1 MFGGKGMQSL
11 KLLAALLVCTLFIF
25 GFSQVGTLVT
35 NQWLPHTNSFSES
48 TLIANA
54 EVSNT
59 SKTDA
64 LEKVEKAKN
73 SWITN
78 GTIYLEWAGE
88 LHPFP
93 KEAFTFYI
101 PESVELAEDS
111 SQNPLKVELPNG
123 TLLEQIEL
131 LSQTS
136 DIFSAMDTEKLKK
149 DLEEVA
155 SHLKEGDHTFS
166 FSDYLV
172 DDEVMD
178 QTNLQITLN
187 IAVQTA
193 MTELQEVL
201 NGKEIKLRGNE
212 GFSVE
217 TWLEKE
223 ELTLSDEAASI
234 FGSMLFELIAPTNFA
249 VVERHIS
256 KELPIWASEGY
267 EARFQQEKMDF
278 AFTNPNTSEYTITI
292 TVNGASLTG
301 ELKGGP
307 LPFTYEVNQAEMQ
320 TLSPKT
326 VIQYSATIPGSGS
339 RVKETGKNGSYVQ
352 LVRTATDA
360 SGQITETMVYSEDYY
375 APIQR
380 VELHALTQPVVTTD
394 PTNPNT
400 IGNNTGTNT
409 NTNTNNGTNI
419 NTGTNTNIGNTNTNT
434 NTNTSGTNTNTN
446 NTTGNQ
452 NTNTGT
458 TNSNNNSNTGG
469 TNNNNTG
476 SGNGNAD
483 DDASDDPGSGSGYIG
498 K

>member
-1 MFGGKGMQSL
+1 MQSL
-11 KLLAALLVCTLFIF
+11 KLLAALLVCTIFIF
-25 GFSQVGTLVT
+25 GFSQVGTLIT

-64 LEKVEKAKN
+64 LEKVEEAKN

-88 LHPFP
+88 LQPFP

-123 TLLEQIEL
+123 TLLEQIEM
-131 LSQTS
+131 LSQNS

-187 IAVQTA
+187 IAGQTA

-212 GFSVE
+212 GFSIE

-223 ELTLSDEAASI
+223 ELTLSDDAASM
-234 FGSMLFELIAPTNFA
+234 FASMLFELIAPTNFG

-256 KELPIWASEGY
+256 KELPAWASEGY
-267 EARFQQEKMDF
+267 EARFQKEKMDF

-307 LPFTYEVNQAEMQ
+307 LPYTYEVEQVEMQ

-326 VIQYSATIPGSGS
+326 VIQYSATIPGSGT
-339 RVKETGKNGSYVQ
+339 RVKETGKSGSYSQ
-352 LVRTATDA
+352 LVRTASDA
-360 SGQITETMVYSEDYY
+360 SGQITETIVYSEDFY

-409 NTNTNNGTNI
+409 NTNNGSNI
-419 NTGTNTNIGNTNTNT
+419 NTGTNTNIGNSNT
-434 NTNTSGTNTNTN
+434 NTNTSGSNNNSN

-452 NTNTGT
+452 NTNTGG
-458 TNSNNNSNTGG
+458 TNANNNTNTGG

-476 SGNGNAD
+476 SGNGNAND
-483 DDASDDPGSGSGYIG
+483 DNNEDPGTGSGYIG

>member
-1 MFGGKGMQSL
+1 MQSL
-11 KLLAALLVCTLFIF
+11 KLLAALLVCTVFIF

-54 EVSNT
+54 EVSNR

-64 LEKVEKAKN
+64 LEKVEAAKN
-73 SWITN
+73 SWLSN

-88 LHPFP
+88 LQPFP

-111 SQNPLKVELPNG
+111 SHNPLKVELPNG

-187 IAVQTA
+187 IAGQTSIS
-193 MTELQEVL
+193 ELQEVL

-212 GFSVE
+212 GFSIE
-217 TWLEKE
+217 TWLENE
-223 ELTLSDEAASI
+223 EMTLSDEAASVLA
-234 FGSMLFELIAPTNFA
+234 SMLFELIAPTNFS

-256 KELPIWASEGY
+256 KELPTWANEGY
-267 EARFQQEKMDF
+267 EARFQNEKMDF

-292 TVNGASLTG
+292 SVNGATITG
-301 ELKGGP
+301 ELNGAP
-307 LPFTYEVNQAEMQ
+307 LPFTYEVNQVEMQ

-326 VIQYSATIPGSGS
+326 VIQYSATIPGSGT

-360 SGQITETMVYSEDYY
+360 SGQITETVVYSEDYY

-380 VELHALTQPVVTTD
+380 VELHALTKPVVTTD

-400 IGNNTGTNT
+400 SGNNNGTNT
-409 NTNTNNGTNI
+409 NPNTNNGTDI
-419 NTGTNTNIGNTNTNT
+419 NTGSNTNIGNTNT

-446 NTTGNQ
+446 NPTGNQ
-452 NTNTGT
+452 NNNTGG
-458 TNSNNNSNTGG
+458 TNSNNDTNTDG

-476 SGNGNAD
+476 SGNGNAND
-483 DDASDDPGSGSGYIG
+483 DDNEEPGTGSGYIG

>member
-1 MFGGKGMQSL
+1 MQSI
-11 KLLAALLVCTLFIF
+11 KLLVALLVCTLFIF
-25 GFSQVGTLVT
+25 GFSQVGTLIT
-35 NQWLPHTNSFSES
+35 NQWLPHTNSFSEA

-64 LEKVEKAKN
+64 LEKVEAAKN
-73 SWITN
+73 SWLTN
-78 GTIYLEWAGE
+78 GTIYLEWAGD
-88 LHPFP
+88 LQPLP
-93 KEAFTFYI
+93 KEVFTFYI
-101 PESVELAEDS
+101 PESVELAEDGS
-111 SQNPLKVELPNG
+111 HNPLKVELPNG

-149 DLEEVA
+149 DLEVVA

-166 FSDYLV
+166 FSNYLV
-172 DDEVMD
+172 DDEVME

-187 IAVQTA
+187 IAGQAA
-193 MTELQEVL
+193 MTELKEAL
-201 NGKEIKLRGNE
+201 DGKEIKLRGNE

-217 TWLEKE
+217 TWLENE
-223 ELTLSDEAASI
+223 ELTLSDEAASM
-234 FGSMLFELIAPTNFA
+234 FASMLFELIAPTNFD

-256 KELPIWASEGY
+256 KELPSWASKGY
-267 EARFQQEKMDF
+267 EARYQKEKMDF
-278 AFTNPNTSEYTITI
+278 AFTNPNTSEYTISMS
-292 TVNGASLTG
+292 VNGASLTG

-307 LPFTYEVNQAEMQ
+307 LPYTYEVEQVEMQ

-326 VIQYSATIPGSGS
+326 VVQYSASIPGSGT
-339 RVKETGKNGSYVQ
+339 RVKESGKNGAYVQ

-360 SGQITETMVYSEDYY
+360 SGQITETIVYSEDFY

-380 VELHALTQPVVTTD
+380 VELHALTKPVVTTD

-409 NTNTNNGTNI
+409 NNNNWP
-419 NTGTNTNIGNTNTNT
+419 NTNIGNTNNNTNT
-434 NTNTSGTNTNTN
+434 NTNTSGTNN

-452 NTNTGT
+452 NTNTG
-458 TNSNNNSNTGG
+458 G
-469 TNNNNTG
+469 TNNTNNTG
-476 SGNGNAD
+476 SGNGNAND
-483 DDASDDPGSGSGYIG
+483 DENDDPGTGNGYIG

>member
-1 MFGGKGMQSL
+1 MQSL

-25 GFSQVGTLVT
+25 GFTQVGTLVT
-35 NQWLPHTNSFSES
+35 NQWLPHTNSFSAS

-64 LEKVEKAKN
+64 LDKVEAAKN
-73 SWITN
+73 SWLSN

-88 LHPFP
+88 LQPFP
-93 KEAFTFYI
+93 KDVFTFYI
-101 PESVELAEDS
+101 PESVEYAEDG

-123 TLLEQIEL
+123 ILLEQIEVL
-131 LSQTS
+131 TQTS

-149 DLEEVA
+149 DLEEIA

-178 QTNLQITLN
+178 QTALQITLN
-187 IAVQTA
+187 IAGQTGVN
-193 MTELQEVL
+193 ELEEAL

-212 GFSVE
+212 VFSVK
-217 TWLEKE
+217 TWLETE
-223 ELTLSDEAASI
+223 ELTLSDEAASM
-234 FGSMLFELIAPTNFA
+234 FASMLYELIAPTNFG
-249 VVERHIS
+249 VLERHIS
-256 KELPIWASEGY
+256 KELPMWASEGF
-267 EARFQQEKMDF
+267 EARFQKDKMDF
-278 AFTNPNTSEYTITI
+278 AFTNTNSSEYTITLSVSG
-292 TVNGASLTG
+292 TSLTG

-307 LPFTYEVNQAEMQ
+307 LPYTYEVEQVEMQ

-326 VIQYSATIPGSGS
+326 VVQYSATIPGSGT
-339 RVKETGKNGSYVQ
+339 RVKEPGQNGSYVQ

-360 SGQITETMVYSEDYY
+360 EGKIMETIVYSEDFY

-380 VELHALTQPVVTTD
+380 VELHGLTTPVVTTD
-394 PTNPNT
+394 PNNPNT

-409 NTNTNNGTNI
+409 NTNTNTGSNI
-419 NTGTNTNIGNTNTNT
+419 NTGTNTNFGNSNNNTNYNPNTNT
-434 NTNTSGTNTNTN
+434 NTNTSGSNTNTN
-446 NTTGNQ
+446 NTNGNQ
-452 NTNTGT
+452 NTNTGG
-458 TNSNNNSNTGG
+458 SNNNTNTGG

-476 SGNGNAD
+476 SGNGNAGD
-483 DDASDDPGSGSGYIG
+483 DNNNPGSGSDYTG

>member
-1 MFGGKGMQSL
+1 MQSL

-64 LEKVEKAKN
+64 LEKVEAAKN
-73 SWITN
+73 SWLSN

-88 LHPFP
+88 LQPFP

-101 PESVELAEDS
+101 PESVELAEDN
-111 SQNPLKVELPNG
+111 SQNSLKVELPNG

-187 IAVQTA
+187 IAGQTA

-217 TWLEKE
+217 AWLQKE
-223 ELTLSDEAASI
+223 ELTLSDEAASV
-234 FGSMLFELIAPTNFA
+234 FASMLFELIAPTNFG

-256 KELPIWASEGY
+256 KELPAWANEGY
-267 EARFQQEKMDF
+267 EARFQKEKMDF

-292 TVNGASLTG
+292 SVNGATITG
-301 ELKGGP
+301 ELNGAP
-307 LPFTYEVNQAEMQ
+307 LPFTYEVKQVEMQ

-326 VIQYSATIPGSGS
+326 VIQYSATIPGSGT

-360 SGQITETMVYSEDYY
+360 SGQISETVVYSEDYY

-380 VELHALTQPVVTTD
+380 VELHALTKPVVTTD

-409 NTNTNNGTNI
+409 NPNTNNGTNI
-419 NTGTNTNIGNTNTNT
+419 NTGSNTNTNT
-434 NTNTSGTNTNTN
+434 NTTGTNNNTN
-446 NTTGNQ
+446 NPTGNQ
-452 NTNTGT
+452 NTNTGGT
-458 TNSNNNSNTGG
+458 TSNNNTNTGG

-476 SGNGNAD
+476 SGNGNAND
-483 DDASDDPGSGSGYIG
+483 DDNEEPGTGSGYIG

>member
-1 MFGGKGMQSL
+1 MQSL

-88 LHPFP
+88 LQPFP

-111 SQNPLKVELPNG
+111 SHNPLKVELPNG

-187 IAVQTA
+187 ISGQTA

-201 NGKEIKLRGNE
+201 KGKEIKLRGNE

-217 TWLEKE
+217 AWLEKE
-223 ELTLSDEAASI
+223 ELTLSDEAASM
-234 FGSMLFELIAPTNFA
+234 FASMLFELIAPTNFA

-256 KELPIWASEGY
+256 KELPTWASEGY

-278 AFTNPNTSEYTITI
+278 AFTNPNTSEYIITI
-292 TVNGASLTG
+292 TVSGASLTG

-307 LPFTYEVNQAEMQ
+307 LPFTYEVNQVEMQ

-326 VIQYSATIPGSGS
+326 VIQYSATIPGSGT

-360 SGQITETMVYSEDYY
+360 SGQITETIVYSENYY

-409 NTNTNNGTNI
+409 NTNTNN
-419 NTGTNTNIGNTNTNT
+419 
-434 NTNTSGTNTNTN
+434 SGTNTNTN

-452 NTNTGT
+452 NTNTGGE
-458 TNSNNNSNTGG
+458 NSNNNSNTGG

-483 DDASDDPGSGSGYIG
+483 DDDNENPGTGSGYIG